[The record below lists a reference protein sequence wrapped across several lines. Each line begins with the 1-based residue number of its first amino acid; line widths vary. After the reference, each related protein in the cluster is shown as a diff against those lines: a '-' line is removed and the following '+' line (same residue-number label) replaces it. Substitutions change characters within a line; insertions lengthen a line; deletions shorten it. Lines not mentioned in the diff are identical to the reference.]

1 MKMNIDLDNDFSRTV
16 AIKVVGVGGGGGN
29 AVVDHMCNSGM
40 SSVEFVSVNTD
51 IQALRYSSA
60 TYKLHIGDKLT
71 RGMGAGGDP
80 EKGQKAAEE
89 SREEIAASL
98 KGTDM
103 VFITAGMGGGT
114 GTGAA
119 PVVAEIA
126 AARAQNT
133 MTAVVENAVTADLA
147 ARQVSY
153 ADFVTIQRDEGGA
166 ITALTTDMARM
177 NLLRSELT
185 AAVLEAL
192 EGVDVSDVQ
201 VPLGSLFDLE
211 PLWAKGPALK
221 AKAMTVG
228 TVRAEF
234 DSQFTSA
241 GVNQTLHRIW
251 LEVDVPMTL
260 LLPGGEVEASLHTRL
275 CVAETVIVGKVPD
288 TYLQLGQQ

>member
-1 MKMNIDLDNDFSRTV
+1 M
-16 AIKVVGVGGGGGN
+16 
-29 AVVDHMCNSGM
+29 
-40 SSVEFVSVNTD
+40 
-51 IQALRYSSA
+51 
-60 TYKLHIGDKLT
+60 
-71 RGMGAGGDP
+71 
-80 EKGQKAAEE
+80 
-89 SREEIAASL
+89 
-98 KGTDM
+98 
-103 VFITAGMGGGT
+103 
-114 GTGAA
+114 
-119 PVVAEIA
+119 VAEVA
-126 AARAQNT
+126 AAQAQNT
-133 MTAVVENAVTADLA
+133 MTTVIENAVTADLA

>member
-1 MKMNIDLDNDFSRTV
+1 MGPWRREFIRYVRRPVNRRKPVWTGSDPALKIPPALLTLAIALLVAGTV
-16 AIKVVGVGGGGGN
+16 I
-29 AVVDHMCNSGM
+29 
-40 SSVEFVSVNTD
+40 
-51 IQALRYSSA
+51 ALLES
-60 TYKLHIGDKLT
+60 KL
-71 RGMGAGGDP
+71 R
-80 EKGQKAAEE
+80 
-89 SREEIAASL
+89 
-98 KGTDM
+98 
-103 VFITAGMGGGT
+103 
-114 GTGAA
+114 
-119 PVVAEIA
+119 PVVAEVA
-126 AARAQNT
+126 AAQAQNA
-133 MTAVVENAVTADLA
+133 MTAVVEGAVTADLA

>member
-1 MKMNIDLDNDFSRTV
+1 MGPWRRELVRSMRRPMRRLRPVWT
-16 AIKVVGVGGGGGN
+16 GPGP
-29 AVVDHMCNSGM
+29 
-40 SSVEFVSVNTD
+40 
-51 IQALRYSSA
+51 ALRIPPVLITLSVA
-60 TYKLHIGDKLT
+60 LVV
-71 RGMGAGGDP
+71 AG
-80 EKGQKAAEE
+80 
-89 SREEIAASL
+89 SMIAL
-98 KGTDM
+98 LENRLR
-103 VFITAGMGGGT
+103 
-114 GTGAA
+114 

-126 AARAQNT
+126 AAQAQNT
-133 MTAVVENAVTADLA
+133 MTAVVENAVTAGLA
-147 ARQVSY
+147 ERHVSY
-153 ADFVTIQRDEGGA
+153 GDFVTIQRDEGGA

-288 TYLQLGQQ
+288 TYLQLDRT

>member
-1 MKMNIDLDNDFSRTV
+1 MRPWRRELVRYLRRPVRRRRAAWTSPGSELKIPPVLITLAV
-16 AIKVVGVGGGGGN
+16 ALVV
-29 AVVDHMCNSGM
+29 
-40 SSVEFVSVNTD
+40 
-51 IQALRYSSA
+51 
-60 TYKLHIGDKLT
+60 
-71 RGMGAGGDP
+71 
-80 EKGQKAAEE
+80 
-89 SREEIAASL
+89 AASVIAL
-98 KGTDM
+98 LENKLR
-103 VFITAGMGGGT
+103 
-114 GTGAA
+114 

-126 AARAQNT
+126 AAQAQNN

-153 ADFVTIQRDEGGA
+153 VDFVTIQRDEGGA

>member
-1 MKMNIDLDNDFSRTV
+1 MRPWRRELVRYLRRPVRRRRAAWTGPGSELKIPPVLITLAV
-16 AIKVVGVGGGGGN
+16 ALVV
-29 AVVDHMCNSGM
+29 
-40 SSVEFVSVNTD
+40 
-51 IQALRYSSA
+51 
-60 TYKLHIGDKLT
+60 
-71 RGMGAGGDP
+71 
-80 EKGQKAAEE
+80 
-89 SREEIAASL
+89 AASVIAL
-98 KGTDM
+98 LENKLR
-103 VFITAGMGGGT
+103 
-114 GTGAA
+114 

-126 AARAQNT
+126 AAQAQNN

-153 ADFVTIQRDEGGA
+153 VDFVTIQRDEGGA

-185 AAVLEAL
+185 AAILEAL
-192 EGVDVSDVQ
+192 KGVDVSDVQ

-260 LLPGGEVEASLHTRL
+260 LLPGGEVETALHTRL

>member
-1 MKMNIDLDNDFSRTV
+1 MRPWRRELVRYVRRPPSRRRPVWTGPGPGLRIPPALITLSVALVVAGTV
-16 AIKVVGVGGGGGN
+16 I
-29 AVVDHMCNSGM
+29 
-40 SSVEFVSVNTD
+40 
-51 IQALRYSSA
+51 ALLEN
-60 TYKLHIGDKLT
+60 KL
-71 RGMGAGGDP
+71 R
-80 EKGQKAAEE
+80 
-89 SREEIAASL
+89 
-98 KGTDM
+98 
-103 VFITAGMGGGT
+103 
-114 GTGAA
+114 

-126 AARAQNT
+126 AAQAQNK
-133 MTAVVENAVTADLA
+133 MTSVVENAVTADLA

-153 ADFVTIQRDEGGA
+153 VDFVTIQRDEGGA

-185 AAVLEAL
+185 AAILETL

-211 PLWAKGPALK
+211 PLWAKGPTLK
-221 AKAMTVG
+221 AKSMTVG

-234 DSQFTSA
+234 DSQLTSA

-260 LLPGGEVEASLHTRL
+260 LLPGGEVETALHTRL